1 MVGEQLPGH
10 IIRDIRVAS
19 ASFSL
24 STSQT
29 WSTTSLVNNKDLSA
43 GQLLMQLVLPR
54 TSKAGASDQLQ
65 RSGGWRGQFVK
76 QLEKKAFIL

>member
-29 WSTTSLVNNKDLSA
+29 WSTPSLVNTKDLSA
-43 GQLLMQLVLPR
+43 GQLLMQLVSPAQEHQRLER
-54 TSKAGASDQLQ
+54 LISYSGVEGAVANL
-65 RSGGWRGQFVK
+65 
-76 QLEKKAFIL
+76 